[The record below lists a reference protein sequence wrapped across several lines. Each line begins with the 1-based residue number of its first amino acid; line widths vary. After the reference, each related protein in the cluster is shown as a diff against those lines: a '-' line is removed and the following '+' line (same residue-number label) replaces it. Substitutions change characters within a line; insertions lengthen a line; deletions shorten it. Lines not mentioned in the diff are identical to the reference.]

1 MSSARLTLA
10 RDLAV
15 GVGVGIFS
23 GALGVGGGILLVPF
37 LVLAL
42 SMTQKRAQA
51 TALVMVAM
59 AAGAGA
65 IRYAFGDSVAWLPAA
80 IIVIGGLVG
89 ALIGSHV
96 MQRLHDR
103 RLQVIFGILLA
114 IVSIRLLWPTDV
126 TVADADQLPT
136 LSPLIA
142 LGYAASGLGM
152 GILSALLGIGGGIL
166 LIPILV
172 TAFGFSQQLAS
183 GTSLAVMLPIALVG
197 ALRLTRPGLTD
208 WRMGARFG
216 TGSVLGALLGAS
228 LALALSGPTLRL
240 IFAAVLLVIGARMA
254 YLGLRR
260 DRSPTDGAANPTPG
274 SGQGQ
279 PLDE

>member
-1 MSSARLTLA
+1 MTSPRLLIV

-15 GVGVGIFS
+15 GVGVGAFS

-65 IRYAFGDSVAWLPAA
+65 IRYAAGDSVAWLPAA
-80 IIVIGGLVG
+80 IIVVGGLIG

-126 TVADADQLPT
+126 TAVDADQLPAIT
-136 LSPLIA
+136 PLIA
-142 LGYAASGLGM
+142 LAYAASGIGM

-166 LIPILV
+166 LVPILV

-208 WRMGARFG
+208 WRLGARFG
-216 TGSVLGALLGAS
+216 VGSILGALLGAS
-228 LALALSGPTLRL
+228 LALAISGPTLRL
-240 IFAAVLLVIGARMA
+240 IFAIVLLVVGARMA
-254 YLGLRR
+254 YLGLRG
-260 DRSPTDGAANPTPG
+260 DRSTASEADAA
-274 SGQGQ
+274 SGQG
-279 PLDE
+279 